1 LFLAFFV
8 VDIWEF
14 FVEPGRALVCIS
26 GSLVR
31 RSWLS
36 NSLSKAGA
44 LKSRTNAGGLS
55 SKLACRSE
63 RFTVVLPK
71 TGMVLVEMSW

>member
-1 LFLAFFV
+1 
-8 VDIWEF
+8 
-14 FVEPGRALVCIS
+14 
-26 GSLVR
+26 VR

>member
-1 LFLAFFV
+1 V
-8 VDIWEF
+8 PERGV
-14 FVEPGRALVCIS
+14 VCIS
-26 GSLVR
+26 GSMVW

-36 NSLSKAGA
+36 KSLSRAGA

-55 SKLACRSE
+55 SKLACSSK

-71 TGMVLVEMSW
+71 TGVVLVEMSW